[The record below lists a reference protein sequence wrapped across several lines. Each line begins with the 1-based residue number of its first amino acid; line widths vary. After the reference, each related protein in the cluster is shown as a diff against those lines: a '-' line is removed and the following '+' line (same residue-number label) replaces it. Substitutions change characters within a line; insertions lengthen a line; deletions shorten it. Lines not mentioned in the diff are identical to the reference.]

1 MPALEPRC
9 EYYKWLLYAA
19 LLLTITYYI
28 YMQLVESL
36 RTAVSRAHLGHR
48 KDTQHNK
55 HCEEMLGIHHFDKQ
69 LWFIP
74 QPFRV
79 KADHRGI
86 IPSLLLNSLL
96 HSQPINGST

>member
-1 MPALEPRC
+1 MATVC
-9 EYYKWLLYAA
+9 CAATHYYIL
-19 LLLTITYYI
+19 YI
-28 YMQLVESL
+28 YMQLVESH
-36 RTAVSRAHLGHR
+36 RTEISRAHLGHR

-55 HCEEMLGIHHFDKQ
+55 HCEEMLGIHYFDKQ

-86 IPSLLLNSLL
+86 TDLPTPKAQNECD
-96 HSQPINGST
+96 QPQNE